1 MVPQRFFLKRTPA
14 ARQASADRVLVTE
27 KPDPSIEGY
36 AGSASAMPSPCC
48 RQGRALRRYAKLGS
62 DYPVRAGAA
71 AHMADVDKKAAMQC
85 PANAIRRP
93 TRPSA
98 FPRRAQLIGGPLAI
112 FQLVEQLEHVLGK
125 RRVLAQIIAQFL
137 ADRPN
142 PRLIVIFR
150 HAAEC
155 PLLLLSC
162 RLRSLTNTVSSR
174 SKKGG

>member
-1 MVPQRFFLKRTPA
+1 
-14 ARQASADRVLVTE
+14 
-27 KPDPSIEGY
+27 
-36 AGSASAMPSPCC
+36 
-48 RQGRALRRYAKLGS
+48 
-62 DYPVRAGAA
+62 
-71 AHMADVDKKAAMQC
+71 MADVVKGAV
-85 PANAIRRP
+85 RRP

-125 RRVLAQIIAQFL
+125 RRVLAQIITQFL
-137 ADRPN
+137 ADGPN

-162 RLRSLTNTVSSR
+162 RLRSLTNTVPSR
-174 SKKGG
+174 SKKGGRRFITKFSLASALPWDPITLPQRLSDWTTSSRAGSAVCPHSLLHQGFAAGVRSPHHGRNPLPTRSPAR